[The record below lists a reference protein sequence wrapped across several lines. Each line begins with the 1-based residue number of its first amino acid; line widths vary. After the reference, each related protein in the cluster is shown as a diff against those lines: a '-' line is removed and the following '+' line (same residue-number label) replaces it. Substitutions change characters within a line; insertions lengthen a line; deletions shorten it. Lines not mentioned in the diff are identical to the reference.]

1 MPLNNFKYLKNKMSL
16 ETSAIVALAFGLG
29 IVGLISLIVLFVEM
43 NHFEHTTKEGLF
55 YVKKWCLIMF
65 LMLVNAGGCVLVY
78 YTQNL
83 QVILFILIA
92 LKSKDIIMSVMF
104 VFNMIYRAVVKKY
117 DGLPSLEMS
126 DEIERVVAFI
136 PTFDETVAQ
145 VTKTLDSVLNSKR
158 GPHYVLPVLISDG
171 KNNYDEL
178 LDTIHLVKNYAY
190 QSWKAVDVNLTVSY
204 GTRKDKHVICI
215 TKQQNL
221 GKKDSVILIHDLFN
235 VHRGNFAN
243 VNKELRQS
251 VRQDIVEIFG
261 VNDFDYI
268 LCTDGDT
275 VLDENAIVCLVDTVK
290 TKGATAAAG
299 MVNVDKTDGNTFWN
313 HLQNYQYMYGQYVRR
328 TNEDLMSQVLCL
340 PGCISIVKVDES
352 FSNVLKMYSLL
363 PNEKNLF
370 ETSVQTMGTD
380 RRFTSCV
387 VYTNDNARILQ
398 DTRAHAY
405 TVPPQSLGSYFSQRK
420 RWTHNTFFN
429 SVLNIVGSNVNVLS
443 RFFTLIDVLRMSLVY
458 FRLFNTFY
466 FIYLLAAYYEPKNV
480 TSLVP
485 YIVLLSY
492 PVVCFLVYSL
502 FNSHLRVQFLWLL
515 LFTLINKIF
524 TMFSTIITFTLM
536 LFNIGN
542 SNWKITN

>member
-1 MPLNNFKYLKNKMSL
+1 MSL

-29 IVGLISLIVLFVEM
+29 IVGLISLIVLLVEM

-55 YVKKWCLIMF
+55 YVKKWCLITF
-65 LMLVNAGGCVLVY
+65 LILVNAAGCVLVY

-104 VFNMIYRAVVKKY
+104 AFNMIYRAIIKKY
-117 DGLPSLEMS
+117 HGLPSLEMS
-126 DEIERVVAFI
+126 DEIERVIAFI
-136 PTFDETVAQ
+136 PTFEESTAQ
-145 VTKTLDSVLNSKR
+145 VSKTLDSVLNSKR
-158 GPHYVLPVLISDG
+158 GPHYILPVVISDG

-178 LDTIHLVKNYAY
+178 LDNVNLVKEYTY
-190 QSWKAVDVNLTVSY
+190 QSWKATDINLTISY
-204 GTRKDKHVICI
+204 GTRNDKHVVCI

-235 VHRGNFAN
+235 VHRGNFATIN
-243 VNKELRQS
+243 QELRQS
-251 VRQDIVEIFG
+251 LRQDILDIFG
-261 VNDFDYI
+261 VNEFDYI
-268 LCTDGDT
+268 FCTDGDT
-275 VLDENAIVCLVDTVK
+275 IIDENAIVCLVDTLK

-299 MVNVDKTDGNTFWN
+299 MVNVDKTDGSTFWN

-328 TNEDLMSQVLCL
+328 TNEDLVAQVLCL
-340 PGCISIVKVDES
+340 PGCISMVKVDES

-387 VYTNDNARILQ
+387 VYTNDNAKIFQ

-405 TVPPQSLGSYFSQRK
+405 TIPPQSLSSYFSQRK

-429 SVLNIVGSNVNVLS
+429 SVLNIVGSNVNILS

-515 LFTLINKIF
+515 LFTFINKIF
-524 TMFSTIITFTLM
+524 TMLSTIIIFTLM

-542 SNWKITN
+542 SNWKILN

>member
-136 PTFDETVAQ
+136 PTFEETVAQ

-352 FSNVLKMYSLL
+352 FSDVLKMYSLL